1 VFLWYFWRK
10 HPLRWDGWWA
20 YYVDIPYHE
29 ALATSLA
36 TWGPSDNIL
45 VAGKP
50 IRYHWFAHAWAGMT
64 TNASGAG
71 SFVVITRLVPLAA
84 LVGTICLTW
93 AWSRRLS
100 NLRAVPFL
108 AVLVTTL
115 GMDVG
120 RGPAPLTFLE
130 NLSLSPSMAMA
141 MLWLLGAA
149 LVLTE
154 HFAGRLARPEALLFL
169 LAVGCAGGKV
179 SDAAVLVGGVGLAAL
194 ASLFT
199 RRCRQRV
206 WLDLA
211 VVGVAVAATYV
222 VVIAGSAGGLVLE
235 FGASAKAYLFLRN
248 STWIGLTIGTVAV
261 ALSIVAKWAG
271 AGLLLGLRSTR
282 YRPEVWFASGAAATG
297 IFLMSVLGHPGNS
310 QLLFPMSASVVVTV
324 VCGWGLGESLRHL
337 STRALIACIAVGVA
351 SGLAGFASMSG
362 FVDARTALPRWF
374 WLAPVVVWLVAAA
387 FVALALLVR
396 RASGGRGL
404 LILGISAM
412 AWSLVVASLTFGSV
426 TLTDAVRTG
435 RFGPMPANGYQAF
448 TSEHVAALVWLR
460 EHSNKNDIVATNR
473 QCSAVQIGS
482 APCPHARWFLTAAIS
497 HRRMY
502 IEGSDYAVSVGAL
515 PQWAKDRVTLS
526 RGFVDRPTR
535 AEADA
540 LWTAGV
546 RWVVVDLASTKARNW
561 SPYAQISFANRR
573 SMILRLTAP

>member
-1 VFLWYFWRK
+1 MTILLLVLLCGSLLVASGVDVAQSSRILCVVVVQVAAGAALWRLARGATPSHVTELVGMGLALGTLTSLLSSQLLLSTPLAGTAWLLPTAAVAAALAVPKVRRRFRSGSTIPNGSDEVGTIALGVGTGLVFLWYFWRK

-206 WLDLA
+206 WIDLA
-211 VVGVAVAATYV
+211 VVGADRVVANGDAANKIGTYGVAVLARAHQLPFYFVAPTSTVDLSIPDGSQIPIEERKSEEVTSFRGVQTAPDGTHVANPAFDVTPARLITAIVTENGIVRAPFSEGLRAAVAAQ
-222 VVIAGSAGGLVLE
+222 
-235 FGASAKAYLFLRN
+235 
-248 STWIGLTIGTVAV
+248 STTPIQ
-261 ALSIVAKWAG
+261 
-271 AGLLLGLRSTR
+271 
-282 YRPEVWFASGAAATG
+282 P
-297 IFLMSVLGHPGNS
+297 
-310 QLLFPMSASVVVTV
+310 
-324 VCGWGLGESLRHL
+324 
-337 STRALIACIAVGVA
+337 
-351 SGLAGFASMSG
+351 
-362 FVDARTALPRWF
+362 
-374 WLAPVVVWLVAAA
+374 
-387 FVALALLVR
+387 
-396 RASGGRGL
+396 
-404 LILGISAM
+404 
-412 AWSLVVASLTFGSV
+412 
-426 TLTDAVRTG
+426 AVR
-435 RFGPMPANGYQAF
+435 
-448 TSEHVAALVWLR
+448 
-460 EHSNKNDIVATNR
+460 
-473 QCSAVQIGS
+473 
-482 APCPHARWFLTAAIS
+482 
-497 HRRMY
+497 
-502 IEGSDYAVSVGAL
+502 
-515 PQWAKDRVTLS
+515 
-526 RGFVDRPTR
+526 
-535 AEADA
+535 
-540 LWTAGV
+540 
-546 RWVVVDLASTKARNW
+546 
-561 SPYAQISFANRR
+561 
-573 SMILRLTAP
+573 